1 MYNVGMCGGVFEPLH
16 RGHKNLIIQAASDC
30 KELYVVLSVSKCNT
44 IDYHLRYRWLTQMT
58 ATMENVKV
66 IISFDNSESK
76 DGYDWDKG
84 CEDIRHKIG
93 KHIDVVYVGSDYNY
107 AGNPFET
114 HYTDSKIVYIDR
126 DKTEGITSTAIRHNP
141 YKYWN
146 AIADEAKEY
155 YVKKVVVLGTESCGK
170 STLVRNLGNYY
181 NTVYVEE
188 KGRDICEF
196 AGGIDN
202 MIEEDFVEI
211 LYKHKV
217 DEIDKTRRANKVLFI
232 DTECYITEYYLKL
245 QCRGEKADRTA
256 KLAECIG
263 SLNKYD
269 LVIYLEPDVEWVQDG
284 TRTYGEEKVRLENDR
299 ILKEIL
305 SHAGLNYKIVNGSY
319 RDRFTQSVEL
329 VNRLFENKKENITY
343 EG

>member
-30 KELYVVLSVSKCNT
+30 KELYVVLSVSKGNE

-58 ATMENVKV
+58 KTMENVKV
-66 IISFDNSESK
+66 IISFDNSDSK
-76 DGYDWDKG
+76 DEYDWDKG
-84 CEDIRHKIG
+84 CADIKKQIG
-93 KHIDVVYVGSDYNY
+93 KHIDVVYVGSDYAYFN
-107 AGNPFET
+107 NPFET
-114 HYTDSKIVYIDR
+114 HYKDSDIVYVNR
-126 DKTEGITSTAIRHNP
+126 DVTENISSTDIRNNV
-141 YKYWN
+141 YKYWDY
-146 AIADEAKEY
+146 IADEAKEY

-188 KGRDICEF
+188 KGREICDY

-202 MIEEDFVEI
+202 MIEDDFVEI
-211 LYKHKV
+211 LYKHKM
-217 DEIDKTRRANKVLFI
+217 DEIDKTRDANKVLFI
-232 DTECYITEYYLKL
+232 DTECYVTEYYLKL
-245 QCRGEKADRTA
+245 QCRGEKADRVA

-284 TRTYGEEKVRLENDR
+284 TRTYGEEEVRLENDKM
-299 ILKEIL
+299 LKGLL
-305 SHAGLNYKIVNGSY
+305 SKAGIEYVVVKGSY
-319 RDRFTQSVEL
+319 VDRFTHSVNL
-329 VNRLFENKKENITY
+329 VNQLL
-343 EG
+343 GW